1 MPRPTLTDLEVEQ
14 VRGRICDAAE
24 ALFSRDGM
32 ENVGLRAIGSAIG
45 LTGAALYRYFPQ
57 GRDEILAAVRARAFR
72 TLANLSEQAV
82 ASCRTPLERLRAVAE
97 AYVTFARQDPA
108 SYRLLFSGIQS
119 GDFPDLRKEAR
130 RARDFLF
137 RVAQEAANSDESSKQ
152 GRVWAHVAWAAI
164 HGAVMLETA
173 DMLRMGVDIEQLVDG
188 VAHALSH
195 LNETSDGS
203 GQADERSKAARKPP
217 RK

>member
-1 MPRPTLTDLEVEQ
+1 MPRPTKTDLEVEH
-14 VRGRICDAAE
+14 VRGRVCDAAE

-57 GRDEILAAVRARAFR
+57 GRDEILAAIRARAFR
-72 TLANLSEQAV
+72 ELADLSEEAV
-82 ASCRTPLERLRAVAE
+82 ASCGTPLERLRAVAE
-97 AYVTFARQDPA
+97 AYVGFAGQDAA
-108 SYRLLFSGIQS
+108 SYRLLFSGMQA
-119 GDFPDLRKEAR
+119 GDFPELRKEAR
-130 RARDFLF
+130 RAREVLF
-137 RVAQEAANSDESSKQ
+137 RVAQEAAHSDESSEQ

-164 HGAVMLETA
+164 HGAVMLETS
-173 DMLRMGVDIEQLVDG
+173 DMLRMGVDINQLVDG

-195 LNETSDGS
+195 LNGTFDESGS
-203 GQADERSKAARKPP
+203 TTGRSKPARKPS